1 MSSPSVQHPT
11 DRLLITF
18 NLGKLDD
25 SKAAAI
31 NKHLKGCP
39 TCRRRLVSL
48 SGATEVPSSSTTPPA
63 VPIANAK
70 TLAAAIAAD
79 QRGGPSPRPSKS
91 VAWPKFVWPSAA
103 AGTALLGLAIA
114 WGAGVFQAKTGVT
127 AASVENRIVTVQS
140 EPPKVVDQPR
150 TVSPIITQP
159 TISSSP
165 PAVVPDSGPSPS
177 QGGAVKEAPKS
188 VEMSPKPAPPTV
200 ADPPAPTTPATDKQ
214 PDNVNAPSRE
224 FFNGKDLAEWQGS
237 HEIWK
242 VENGSI
248 AGSLPAGQNP
258 SAVLSSQQKYK
269 DFDLRFVASLADGIG
284 DCAVQ
289 FRSQVIDPDKLQVVG
304 PQCAIYGKDASK
316 EHRTGSLV
324 TEPGNK
330 VEKSPPPKLVDRFVK
345 PTENH
350 FCIRCQ
356 GKHVLIEV
364 NGVKMVNGDFPS
376 LPDEGVIAWKIDA
389 KRPPHKVTFKI
400 TKFTELTSLPSQ
412 NGSERPSLLD
422 AELLKAEL
430 KFESAMRRA
439 DDVLMKHFDP
449 EINKLQ
455 HSKSVE
461 DKNLVPVLAHEK
473 DLLKEKGL
481 IPWSRPMRKAV
492 SQFGKELR
500 DARRTIGIAFDRA
513 IDRAEKNHNDKLKE
527 ALLTEAA
534 QVLAP
539 REVATWQITDNQ
551 GVDHRTIF
559 YSDGTF
565 IAADK
570 PDETNSRF
578 WEPRFEDVIILE
590 FPDQN
595 DSTATNQQA
604 FVLAPDGKTLV
615 ATTKNGE
622 KRTWQHVED

>member
-1 MSSPSVQHPT
+1 
-11 DRLLITF
+11 
-18 NLGKLDD
+18 
-25 SKAAAI
+25 
-31 NKHLKGCP
+31 
-39 TCRRRLVSL
+39 
-48 SGATEVPSSSTTPPA
+48 
-63 VPIANAK
+63 
-70 TLAAAIAAD
+70 
-79 QRGGPSPRPSKS
+79 
-91 VAWPKFVWPSAA
+91 
-103 AGTALLGLAIA
+103 
-114 WGAGVFQAKTGVT
+114 
-127 AASVENRIVTVQS
+127 
-140 EPPKVVDQPR
+140 
-150 TVSPIITQP
+150 
-159 TISSSP
+159 
-165 PAVVPDSGPSPS
+165 
-177 QGGAVKEAPKS
+177 
-188 VEMSPKPAPPTV
+188 
-200 ADPPAPTTPATDKQ
+200 
-214 PDNVNAPSRE
+214 
-224 FFNGKDLAEWQGS
+224 
-237 HEIWK
+237 
-242 VENGSI
+242 
-248 AGSLPAGQNP
+248 
-258 SAVLSSQQKYK
+258 
-269 DFDLRFVASLADGIG
+269 
-284 DCAVQ
+284 
-289 FRSQVIDPDKLQVVG
+289 
-304 PQCAIYGKDASK
+304 
-316 EHRTGSLV
+316 
-324 TEPGNK
+324 
-330 VEKSPPPKLVDRFVK
+330 
-345 PTENH
+345 
-350 FCIRCQ
+350 
-356 GKHVLIEV
+356 
-364 NGVKMVNGDFPS
+364 MVNGDFPS

-422 AELLKAEL
+422 AELLKAEI

-455 HSKSVE
+455 HSKNVE
-461 DKNLVPVLAHEK
+461 DKNLVPVLEHEK
-473 DLLKEKGL
+473 ELLKDKGL

-539 REVATWQITDNQ
+539 REVATWQITDKQ
-551 GVDHRTIF
+551 GVAHRNIF

-615 ATTKNGE
+615 TTAKNGE